1 MERAAPA
8 RANLFQPSLRALTV
22 GLTLSIVLIAFES
35 LAVSTVLP
43 TVSKELNGMQLYGWS
58 FSAFFLGYLISTVT
72 LGGLADRDGPRTPF
86 TLALVLFGAGLLIA
100 GLAPNM
106 LLFVLGR
113 AVQGLGGGAI
123 GAIAYLAINRA
134 YPDNVRAAMLALL
147 SGAWVLPALI
157 GPLAA
162 SLVATQFSWRAIF
175 LGLLPLVVLSAAMT
189 VPALGR
195 LRGHGQ
201 PLEAQRVPLAIAV
214 AVGAVLLLTAL
225 QTLPLE
231 LALILGIV
239 GVSALGFAL
248 RRLLPAGT
256 FRVSGALQTG
266 LVTRFLM
273 TFSFLG
279 AEALV
284 PLALGEM
291 RGFSV
296 TSAGLVL
303 SVGALSWSLGS
314 FFQSRLDTKDGAA
327 SRPARVRFGFALLT
341 VAMLGM
347 LAVILEAGIPSWLA
361 GAAWL
366 IGGLGMGFA
375 FPSHTLVV
383 FAHAPAGEEGRVSG
397 NLQMVD
403 VLGSALSAGIGGALV
418 AALGVRSGF
427 SLVYGLTI
435 LVSSLGV
442 LIAGR
447 LRGNTVTDGL

>member
-1 MERAAPA
+1 MERASPT
-8 RANLFQPSLRALTV
+8 RSELFQPSLRGLTV
-22 GLTLSIVLIAFES
+22 GLTLSVVLVAFES

-43 TVSKELNGMQLYGWS
+43 TVSRELNGMLLYGWS

-106 LLFVLGR
+106 GLFVLGR

-134 YPDNVRAAMLALL
+134 YPDHVRASMLALL

-157 GPLAA
+157 GPLTA
-162 SLVATQFSWRAIF
+162 SLIAAQFSWRTIF

-195 LRGHGQ
+195 LRGHGR
-201 PLEAQRVPLAIAV
+201 PLETSRVPLAVTV
-214 AVGAVLLLTAL
+214 AVGAALLLTAL
-225 QTLPLE
+225 QTRQLPL
-231 LALILGIV
+231 ALTLGTLGVCALGI
-239 GVSALGFAL
+239 ALH
-248 RRLLPAGT
+248 RLLPAGT

-266 LVTRFLM
+266 LVIRFLM

-284 PLALGEM
+284 PLALGEL
-291 RGFSV
+291 RGFNV
-296 TSAGLVL
+296 TDAGLVL
-303 SVGALSWSLGS
+303 STGALSWSLGS
-314 FFQSRLDTKDGAA
+314 FLQSRLDTRDGAS
-327 SRPARVRFGFALLT
+327 SRPGRVRLGFALLS
-341 VAMLGM
+341 AGMLGM
-347 LAVILEAGIPSWLA
+347 VAVILDGNLPGWLA
-361 GAAWL
+361 GVAWL

-383 FAHAPAGEEGRVSG
+383 FAHAPAGEEGQVSG

-403 VLGSALSAGIGGALV
+403 VLGSALSAGIGGALI
-418 AALGVRSGF
+418 AAFGIRSGF
-427 SLVYGLTI
+427 GVAYGLMI
-435 LVSSLGV
+435 LVSSLGI

-447 LRGNTVTDGL
+447 LSVAHR